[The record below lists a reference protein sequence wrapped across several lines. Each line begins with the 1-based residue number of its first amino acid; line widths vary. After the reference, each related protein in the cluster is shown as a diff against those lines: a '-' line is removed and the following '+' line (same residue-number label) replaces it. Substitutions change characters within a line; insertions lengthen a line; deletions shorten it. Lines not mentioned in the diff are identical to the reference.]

1 MTKHTSKLINISLA
15 LAMSACLI
23 LSMTGFTDSCDDMY
37 QNIIRIRV
45 IANSDSEIDQ
55 SVKLKVRDSILS
67 YSKELFNKAT
77 TYDDAVLIAKGN
89 VQDINQNALQ
99 TLLQNG
105 LKYSVTTE
113 IRQEH
118 FDTREYD
125 GFSLP
130 AGSYETL
137 VVTLGEGKGE
147 NWWCVMYPQ
156 VCVGSCA
163 GELTDSIAED
173 SAQKAQNAEKYVVK
187 FKTVEIFQ
195 KIKSFIQ
202 KKSCNL

>member
-1 MTKHTSKLINISLA
+1 MTKHTRKLINISLA

-23 LSMTGFTDSCDDMY
+23 ISMTGFTNSCDDMY

-45 IANSDSEIDQ
+45 IANSDSDIDQ

-105 LKYSVTTE
+105 LEYSVTTE
-113 IRQEH
+113 IRQEY
-118 FDTREYD
+118 FDTRKYD
-125 GFSLP
+125 EFSLP

-147 NWWCVMYPQ
+147 NWWCVMYPPL
-156 VCVGSCA
+156 CFS
-163 GELTDSIAED
+163 ELSTESNKKEMKKVLSETEYELVTSDTPKVLI
-173 SAQKAQNAEKYVVK
+173 K
-187 FKTVEIFQ
+187 FKTVELWNKF
-195 KIKSFIQ
+195 
-202 KKSCNL
+202 KKMF

>member
-1 MTKHTSKLINISLA
+1 MTKQTRKLINISLA
-15 LAMSACLI
+15 LAMTACLV

-55 SVKLKVRDSILS
+55 SVKLKVRDRILS
-67 YSKELFNKAT
+67 FSKELFSEAT
-77 TYDDAVLIAKGN
+77 TYDDAVLIAKDN
-89 VQDINQNALQ
+89 IRDINREALD
-99 TLLQNG
+99 TVLQNG
-105 LKYSVTTE
+105 LEYSVTTE
-113 IRQEH
+113 IRQEY
-118 FDTREYD
+118 FDTREYE

-137 VVTLGEGKGE
+137 VVTLGDGEGN

-202 KKSCNL
+202 KNSCNL